1 MGWLFV
7 KRLRSFVF
15 LAGIASLVLNVALL
29 MPAIYMLQVFDRVL
43 VSGSGETLFM
53 LGAITLLFLVLG
65 YFLDTVR
72 TRVLAWAG
80 RSLEQKLAP
89 VAIRSSLEQA
99 AAGPG
104 RVDTD
109 ALRDIAQLR
118 AFLSGP
124 GVLAFFDTPWLP
136 IYLLLITFMHPLLG
150 LTALVGAAALV
161 ALGVITDRLT
171 RGLAEKVVSQ
181 SRASTR
187 LAEKLARNAEAVLGM
202 GMTRHAVERWSA
214 QRGELL
220 DLQQKQ
226 VRASSALAATAR
238 LLRQVLQVV
247 MLAVG
252 AWLVIDMKAS
262 AGIMIAATI
271 LLSRALQ
278 PVESLISGWRTLL
291 EARGAWTRLAARDA
305 PASAVHATSPNVFL
319 PVPTGRIEVER
330 LAFTFAPSRPALIKN
345 VSFSISAGQSLGVM
359 GASASG
365 KTTLARLLLGLWR
378 PQAGVV
384 RLDGGDISRWD
395 RDALGEHIGYL
406 PQDVELFAGTVGQNI
421 ARFREASGAVASE
434 KIVRAAQ
441 LAHAHELIL
450 QLPDG
455 YDTQIGDGGAV
466 LSGGQRQRIAL
477 ARALFGSPRLVVL
490 DEPDANLDLAGQAA
504 LLAALADLK
513 SRGVTVV
520 VVSHNPAISSALD
533 KLLVLKNGALE
544 LFGPSAAVLARLSM
558 APQANRVVAFAPA
571 RNEEALA

>member
-43 VSGSGETLFM
+43 VSGSGETLLM
-53 LGAITLLFLVLG
+53 LGAITLLFLALG

-72 TRVLAWAG
+72 ARVLAWAG
-80 RSLEQKLAP
+80 RSLDRKLAP

-109 ALRDIAQLR
+109 ALRDISQLR

-124 GVLAFFDTPWLP
+124 GVLALFDAPWLP
-136 IYLLLITFMHPLLG
+136 IYLLLIALMHPLLG
-150 LTALVGAAALV
+150 LTALLGALALV
-161 ALGVITDRLT
+161 ALGVITDRLS
-171 RGLAEKVVSQ
+171 RGLTEQVVSQ

-226 VRASSALAATAR
+226 VRTSSALAATAR

-252 AWLVIDMKAS
+252 AWLVIDMQAS
-262 AGIMIAATI
+262 AGIMIAGTI

-278 PVESLISGWRTLL
+278 PVESLIGGWRTLL
-291 EARGAWTRLAARDA
+291 EARGAWRRLAERDA
-305 PASAVHATSPNVFL
+305 PASVQASSPNIFL

-330 LAFTFAPSRPALIKN
+330 VAFTFAPSRPALIKN
-345 VSFSISAGQSLGVM
+345 ISFSISAGQSLGVM

-384 RLDGGDISRWD
+384 RLDGADISRWD
-395 RDALGEHIGYL
+395 RDALGEHVGYL

-421 ARFREASGAVASE
+421 ARFREASGAAASE

-441 LAHAHELIL
+441 LAHAHEMIL

-504 LLAALADLK
+504 LLSALANLK
-513 SRGVTVV
+513 SCGVTVV
-520 VVSHNPAISSALD
+520 VVSHNPALSSALD
-533 KLLVLKNGALE
+533 KLLVLKNGALD
-544 LFGPSAAVLARLSM
+544 LFGPSAAVLARLNS
-558 APQANRVVAFAPA
+558 APQPNRVVAFAPA
-571 RNEEALA
+571 RKEEALA

>member
-1 MGWLFV
+1 MSWLFV

-15 LAGIASLVLNVALL
+15 LAGIASLGLNVALL
-29 MPAIYMLQVFDRVL
+29 LPAIYMLQVFDRVL
-43 VSGSGETLFM
+43 VSGSGETLLM

-72 TRVLAWAG
+72 TRVLACAG
-80 RSLEQKLAP
+80 RSLEQRLAP

-136 IYLLLITFMHPLLG
+136 IYLLLITLMHPLLG
-150 LTALVGAAALV
+150 LTALVGASALV

-171 RGLAEKVVSQ
+171 RARAEQVVSQ

-202 GMTRHAVERWSA
+202 GMARHAVERWNI

-252 AWLVIDMKAS
+252 AWLVIDMRAS

-278 PVESLISGWRTLL
+278 PVESLIGGWRTLL
-291 EARGAWTRLAARDA
+291 EARGAWKRLAERE
-305 PASAVHATSPNVFL
+305 AVHATSPNVFL

-345 VSFSISAGQSLGVM
+345 ISFTISAGQSLGVM

-395 RDALGEHIGYL
+395 RDALGEHVGYL

-421 ARFREASGAVASE
+421 ARFREASGAAASE

-504 LLAALADLK
+504 LLAALVDLK

-520 VVSHNPAISSALD
+520 VVSHNPVLASALD
-533 KLLVLKNGALE
+533 KLLVLKNGALD
-544 LFGPSAAVLARLSM
+544 LFGPSAAVLARLNM

>member
-1 MGWLFV
+1 MRWLFAQ
-7 KRLRSFVF
+7 RLRSFVL
-15 LAGIASLVLNVALL
+15 LAGFASLVLNVALL

-43 VSGSGETLFM
+43 VSGSGATLLM
-53 LGAITLLFLVLG
+53 LGAITLLFLTLG

-80 RSLEQKLAP
+80 RSIDRKLAP

-109 ALRDIAQLR
+109 ALRDIAQMR

-124 GVLAFFDTPWLP
+124 GVVALFDAPWLP
-136 IYLLLITFMHPLLG
+136 VYLLVIALMHPWLG
-150 LTALVGAAALV
+150 FTALIGASALI
-161 ALGVITDRLT
+161 ALGVVTDRLT
-171 RGLAEKVVSQ
+171 RGHAEQSVRQ

-202 GMTRHAVERWSA
+202 GMTRHAVERWTA
-214 QRGELL
+214 QHTELL
-220 DLQQKQ
+220 NVQQKQ
-226 VRASSALAATAR
+226 VRTSSALAAMAR

-252 AWLVIDMKAS
+252 AWLVIDMQAS
-262 AGIMIAATI
+262 AGVMVAATI

-278 PVESLISGWRTLL
+278 PVENLISGWRTLL
-291 EARGAWTRLAARDA
+291 EARGAWTRLGERTA
-305 PASAVHATSPNVFL
+305 PASVIATSPNIAL
-319 PVPTGRIEVER
+319 PAPAGRIDVER
-330 LAFTFAPSRPALIKN
+330 LAFTFSPSRPVLIKN
-345 VSFSISAGQSLGVM
+345 VSFSIAAGESLGVI

-378 PQAGVV
+378 PQAGAV
-384 RLDGGDISRWD
+384 RLDGADISRWD

-406 PQDVELFAGTVGQNI
+406 PQDVELFAGTVGENI
-421 ARFREASGAVASE
+421 ARFRQASGASE

-450 QLPDG
+450 QLPEG
-455 YDTQIGDGGAV
+455 YDTQIGDGGAI

-504 LLAALADLK
+504 LLAALADLR

-520 VVSHNPAISSALD
+520 VVSHNPALTSALD
-533 KLLVLKNGALE
+533 KLLVLKNGALD
-544 LFGPSAAVLARLSM
+544 LFGPSAAVMARLNM
-558 APQANRVVAFAPA
+558 TPQANRVVAFPPG
-571 RNEEALA
+571 RKDEALA

>member
-15 LAGIASLVLNVALL
+15 LAAIASLVLNVALL

-43 VSGSGETLFM
+43 VSGSGETLVM
-53 LGAITLLFLVLG
+53 LGAITLLFLALG

-99 AAGPG
+99 ATGPG

-136 IYLLLITFMHPLLG
+136 IYLLIITLMHPLLG
-150 LTALVGAAALV
+150 LTALVGASALV

-171 RGLAEKVVSQ
+171 RGLAEQVVSH

-202 GMTRHAVERWSA
+202 GMARHAVERWSA

-220 DLQQKQ
+220 DLQQRQ

-252 AWLVIDMKAS
+252 AWLVIDMQAS

-291 EARGAWTRLAARDA
+291 EARGAWTRLAERDA
-305 PASAVHATSPNVFL
+305 PASAHAPSPNVFL

-330 LAFTFAPSRPALIKN
+330 VAFTFAASRPALIKN
-345 VSFSISAGQSLGVM
+345 ISFSISAGQSLGVM
-359 GASASG
+359 GASACG

-384 RLDGGDISRWD
+384 RLDGADISRWD
-395 RDALGEHIGYL
+395 RDALGEHVGYL

-421 ARFREASGAVASE
+421 ARFREASGAAASE

-441 LAHAHELIL
+441 LAHAHEMIL

-504 LLAALADLK
+504 LLAALADLR
-513 SRGVTVV
+513 SRAVTVV
-520 VVSHNPAISSALD
+520 VVSHNPALSSALD
-533 KLLVLKNGALE
+533 KLLVLKNGALD
-544 LFGPSAAVLARLSM
+544 LFGPSAAVLARLNM
-558 APQANRVVAFAPA
+558 APQANRVVAFAPV